1 MERAILEYSDKL
13 HRVLVDKYAVERRC
27 IPSNEVLGN
36 ALREFNLLRPNKA
49 IEDLGDIDFLIIYKR
64 IVTMHGYDLNK
75 SIPTNEEMDLIGSV
89 FKQVARLNRRLKGVL
104 DVDDLRV
111 LCILYNI
118 VCYEKDGNAYMD
130 KFKAWRG

>member
-1 MERAILEYSDKL
+1 MEHTILEYSDKL

-27 IPSNEVLGN
+27 VPSNEVLGN

-49 IEDLGDIDFLIIYKR
+49 IEDLGDVDFLIIYKR
-64 IVTMHGYDLNK
+64 IVAMHGYELNK
-75 SIPTNEEMDLIGSV
+75 SIPTNEETALIGSV
-89 FKQVARLNRRLKGVL
+89 FKQVACLNRCLKSVL
-104 DVDDLRV
+104 DVGDLWV

-118 VCYEKDGNAYMD
+118 VCYEKDENAYMD